1 MTQTAIDTGV
11 PVDELYRG
19 LADIKTVLTR
29 FCKGDTAQR
38 AVINLEENII
48 NDLKRLLNQLA
59 DHIEE
64 TSNYAHDM
72 AIGLCEHYD
81 TLNRIAVG
89 DFSARAAEDSEN
101 ELIAKL
107 GELINMEA
115 DTLTDALSKFQ
126 QAEEANRAQLGFVHT
141 LIDTIPSPIFYKDA
155 SCRYLGCNKAFEA
168 YIGFSQAELVGKTP
182 HELWSADLADRY
194 LQQDQQLLQN
204 PGMQV
209 YETAVV
215 YADGAQRNVVFNKA
229 TFNEKNGSVGGLVGV
244 ILDITER
251 KRAEDALAFQN
262 VLLSTQQEASIDGLL
277 VVDEN
282 AKIIS
287 CNRRFVEM
295 MGIPPYLLDI
305 GDDEPILRYVTDR
318 VADPQSFL
326 AKVRY
331 LYENRQEHSRDEIV
345 LRDGKVLDRYTTPL
359 LRDDGSYCGRL
370 WSFRDITERKIAEDE
385 VKDAYQRMH
394 DIVEF
399 LPDATFVVDKE
410 KRIIAWNRAIEKM
423 TGLKKEDVLGTGDFA
438 YAIPFYGERRPIL
451 IDLIFE
457 DTDSVR
463 QKYAY
468 INVVG
473 RTLFAETFIPSLSN
487 GDGCHLSGTAT
498 PLFDKYGATV
508 GAIESIRDITEYKR
522 AVEAKSRMEEQLSH
536 ARMMESFMTRLGHD
550 LKTPLTPL
558 FVLLPLIKKQLTEP
572 KLIKN
577 VDMCIKS
584 AAALNNL
591 ADKARTLVIL
601 STTVKHQEERV
612 GVSLAA
618 LVNASLAGCEE
629 LLSQKRIDCQN
640 VVDPALIVRVI
651 PDQVNVLFA
660 NLISNA
666 AQFSYEHGTVIVSA
680 ERHDGSVVVS
690 VQDGGAGLSQGDLDH
705 VFEELYKVDQSRHD
719 INTSGLGLAICKQIV
734 QNHHGRIWAESPG
747 IGKGTIVTFTLNE
760 QGADCGYS
768 AKEST

>member
-1 MTQTAIDTGV
+1 MSQAETEASV
-11 PVDELYRG
+11 SVDELYSG
-19 LADIKTVLTR
+19 LADIKAILTR
-29 FCKGDTAQR
+29 FCKGDTTKR
-38 AVINLEENII
+38 AVVNSEKNIL
-48 NDLKRLLNQLA
+48 NDLKILVNQLA

-64 TSNYAHDM
+64 TSDYAHDM

-107 GELINMEA
+107 GELINVEA
-115 DTLTDALSKFQ
+115 DTLTNAISRFK
-126 QAEEANRAQLGFVHT
+126 QAEEDNRTQLGFVHT
-141 LIDTIPSPIFYKDA
+141 LIDTIPNPIFYKDA

-168 YIGFSQAELVGKTP
+168 YVGFSQAELVGKTP
-182 HELWSADLADRY
+182 HELWSVDLADGY
-194 LQQDQQLLQN
+194 LQQDQNLLQN

-209 YETAVV
+209 YETSVG
-215 YADGAQRNVVFNKA
+215 YADGTLRNVVFNKA

-244 ILDITER
+244 ILDVTER
-251 KRAEDALAFQN
+251 KRAEDAVAFQN

-277 VVDEN
+277 VVDGN

-287 CNRRFVEM
+287 YNRRFAEIM
-295 MGIPPYLLDI
+295 DIPPSLLDI
-305 GDDEPILRYVTDR
+305 GDDGPILRYVAGR
-318 VADPQSFL
+318 VADPQGFL
-326 AKVRY
+326 EKVRY
-331 LYENRQEHSRDEIV
+331 LYENREEHSRDEIV
-345 LRDGKVLDRYTTPL
+345 LGNGKVLDRYTAPL
-359 LRDDGSYCGRL
+359 LGADGRYYGRL
-370 WSFRDITERKIAEDE
+370 WSFRDITERKAAEDE
-385 VKDAYQRMH
+385 VKGAYQRMH

-410 KRIIAWNRAIEKM
+410 KRVIAWNRAIEKM
-423 TGLKKEDVLGTGDFA
+423 TGLKKEDVLGKGD
-438 YAIPFYGERRPIL
+438 YVYSIPFYGERRPIL

-457 DTDSVR
+457 DVDIVR

-468 INVVG
+468 INVAG
-473 RTLFAETFIPSLSN
+473 RTLFAETFIPSLSS
-487 GDGCHLSGTAT
+487 GDGCYLSGTAT

-508 GAIESIRDITEYKR
+508 GAIESIRDITEYRR
-522 AVEAKSRMEEQLSH
+522 AVEAKYRMEEQLSH

-550 LKTPLTPL
+550 MKTPLTPL

-601 STTVKHQEERV
+601 STTVKHKEERV
-612 GVSLAA
+612 SVSLAA
-618 LVNASLAGCEE
+618 LVNASLAECGK
-629 LLSQKRIDCQN
+629 LLSQKRIDFQN

-666 AQFSYEHGTVIVSA
+666 AQFSYEQGAVIISA
-680 ERHDGSVVVS
+680 ERHDGSVLVS
-690 VQDGGAGLSQGDLDH
+690 VQDGGVGLSQGDIDH
-705 VFEELYKVDQSRHD
+705 VFEELYKADQSRHD
-719 INTSGLGLAICKQIV
+719 INTSGLGLSICKLIV
-734 QNHHGRIWAESPG
+734 QNHHGSIWAESPG
-747 IGKGTIVTFTLNE
+747 IGKGTIVKFTINE
-760 QGADCGYS
+760 CAADCSYD
-768 AKEST
+768 AKESK